1 MLDATAILGVKKM
14 RNISMGLNSI
24 FMNKLLVSLP
34 IVILCFGIVS
44 NALNTLIFA
53 KKRMRS
59 SPTLRFL
66 LYLSIADIFVLIMA
80 IIEILFKSDFSLG
93 LRESSLFVCNIQKF
107 LSYSSTYISSCLSM
121 TVNICR
127 ALIISYVPTRFRR
140 KRFGKKTVRF
150 KKNIL
155 TKSFVDKT
163 MILIVICVFLLNSH
177 FIFLLKPSYAV
188 AYNNQDFLRIN
199 DNKTNASK
207 YEYDLFKCVPIGNS
221 LYEAFLVH
229 AWFWIDL
236 FIFSIGPF
244 ASMSICSGIIIANL
258 LRLNQD
264 ISNRLDSNSNRFKKR
279 VYSRKLR
286 KNTQI
291 SFMLISSNLYFLITM
306 CLFWIW
312 FLDANR
318 HQKES
323 FATHLKQSFIYT
335 LLYSNNA
342 FQILFY
348 ALFSSQYRRE
358 FCNLYGC
365 KLICDELML
374 NSFVEGGQFVLDRS
388 SKEPTI
394 T

>member
-1 MLDATAILGVKKM
+1 M
-14 RNISMGLNSI
+14 
-24 FMNKLLVSLP
+24 
-34 IVILCFGIVS
+34 
-44 NALNTLIFA
+44 
-53 KKRMRS
+53 
-59 SPTLRFL
+59 
-66 LYLSIADIFVLIMA
+66 
-80 IIEILFKSDFSLG
+80 
-93 LRESSLFVCNIQKF
+93 
-107 LSYSSTYISSCLSM
+107 
-121 TVNICR
+121 
-127 ALIISYVPTRFRR
+127 
-140 KRFGKKTVRF
+140 KKTVRF

-177 FIFLLKPSYAV
+177 FIFFLKPSYAI
-188 AYNNQDFLRIN
+188 AYNQDYLNLN
-199 DNKTNASK
+199 DTKMNMFKDD
-207 YEYDLFKCVPIGNS
+207 YDLFKCIPRRNS

-244 ASMSICSGIIIANL
+244 ASMAICSGIIIVNL
-258 LRLNQD
+258 QRLNS
-264 ISNRLDSNSNRFKKR
+264 SNRLDSNSNRFKKR

-286 KNTQI
+286 KNIQI
-291 SFMLISSNLYFLITM
+291 SLMLISSNLYFLITM
-306 CLFWIW
+306 SIFWIW
-312 FLDANR
+312 FMDVNR
-318 HQKES
+318 HHQES

-374 NSFVEGGQFVLDRS
+374 NSFVEGGQFVSDRS

>member
-1 MLDATAILGVKKM
+1 MQKRFLITRTYPKKPHGM
-14 RNISMGLNSI
+14 TKTVLNDRS
-24 FMNKLLVSLP
+24 LLSYLP
-34 IVILCFGIVS
+34 IIILCFGIVS
-44 NALNTLIFA
+44 NVINTFIFG
-53 KKRMRS
+53 KKCMRS

-66 LYLSIADIFVLIMA
+66 LYLSITDIFVLIMVLF
-80 IIEILFKSDFSLG
+80 EILFKSDYSLG

-127 ALIISYVPTRFRR
+127 ALIISYVPSRIRP
-140 KRFGKKTVRF
+140 KRFMKKNVRF
-150 KKNIL
+150 KKNTL

-163 MILIVICVFLLNSH
+163 MIFIVICVFLLNSH

-188 AYNNQDFLRIN
+188 SYNQDYLHLN
-199 DNKTNASK
+199 DTKANASK
-207 YEYDLFKCVPIGNS
+207 YEYELFKCVPIGNS
-221 LYEAFLVH
+221 FYEAFLVH

-236 FIFSIGPF
+236 FIFSIVPF
-244 ASMSICSGIIIANL
+244 ASMSICSGIIIVNL

-264 ISNRLDSNSNRFKKR
+264 FSNRLDSNSNKFKKR

-286 KNTQI
+286 KNIQI
-291 SFMLISSNLYFLITM
+291 SLMLISSNLYFLITM

-312 FLDANR
+312 FMDGNR
-318 HQKES
+318 HHKES
-323 FATHLKQSFIYT
+323 SATHLKQSFMYT
-335 LLYSNNA
+335 LMFSNNA

-358 FCNLYGC
+358 FCYL
-365 KLICDELML
+365 
-374 NSFVEGGQFVLDRS
+374 SFCRLFCQDYYLESNFETTPYI
-388 SKEPTI
+388 KPTI